1 MPKKNQKAFQVVLAI
16 VIALGLW
23 LYVIGVENPAGTAH
37 IRDVPIQLQGEQ
49 TLEDSG
55 LMVTD
60 LSRDGISVSLNGKKK
75 TLMKISRKNL
85 SLILDVSSVT
95 EAGTWTLTG
104 RLSYPA
110 TVNGESVTISRSLS
124 PWSRRGRRR
133 FPSGESSWAPRRRVI
148 RRGPYP

>member
-1 MPKKNQKAFQVVLAI
+1 MPKKNPKAFQVVLAI

-49 TLEDSG
+49 TLEDNG
-55 LMVTD
+55 LMVTG

-85 SLILDVSSVT
+85 SLIVDVSSVT
-95 EAGTWTLTG
+95 EEGNWTLAG

-110 TVNGESVTISRSLS
+110 TVNAVLKELNQITGIDVVGTVGAAAGLDGKE
-124 PWSRRGRRR
+124 
-133 FPSGESSWAPRRRVI
+133 A
-148 RRGPYP
+148 